1 MPLRNSTNVPLH
13 SSVHV
18 RSRIRVHKAFL
29 PLDGNVEISK
39 VAQDEVHEGLVL
51 IFTEELDERLGWE
64 LFAQLVSREAVLPE
78 RVVEF
83 SEY

>member
-1 MPLRNSTNVPLH
+1 M
-13 SSVHV
+13 
-18 RSRIRVHKAFL
+18 HKAFL

-39 VAQDEVHEGLVL
+39 VAQDEVHEGLVP
-51 IFTEELDERLGWE
+51 IFTEELDERLRWQ